1 MKDNLLYMN
10 VKKGPTTITRC
21 LWTEMESIHE
31 IIPFAK
37 EMLRQKPNRSMLKLY
52 LIGSVVATLGTVLGL
67 MDKVCKLFAF
77 NEPIDAELAQLM
89 ARRKKEELEV
99 GRQGGVAKEVTQ
111 PKEQKETVV
120 QRNAANRLHAS

>member
-1 MKDNLLYMN
+1 
-10 VKKGPTTITRC
+10 
-21 LWTEMESIHE
+21 METIHE

-67 MDKVCKLFAF
+67 MDTVCNLFSF
-77 NEPIDAELAQLM
+77 NEPLDAELAQLM
-89 ARRKKEELEV
+89 VREQKLLETEEKQRKTELEV